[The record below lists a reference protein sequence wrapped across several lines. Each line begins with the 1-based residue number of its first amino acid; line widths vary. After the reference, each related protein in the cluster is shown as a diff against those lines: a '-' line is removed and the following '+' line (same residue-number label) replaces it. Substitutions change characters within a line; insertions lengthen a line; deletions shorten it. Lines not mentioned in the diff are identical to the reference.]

1 MKEQT
6 KAQLRAE
13 IERLN
18 GVVSYYRAEPY
29 QTKLQLKAQL
39 LSEIERLNGIVS
51 YYRAEPYSIDYGVY
65 LLLADLI
72 ESNKSEIMDDL
83 NYGQISNHGAYVLNA
98 QYDLLTKAAGCLADL
113 PKRAENGDLVRVDN
127 GTKSGGYA

>member
-1 MKEQT
+1 MKGQT

-29 QTKLQLKAQL
+29 
-39 LSEIERLNGIVS
+39 
-51 YYRAEPYSIDYGVY
+51 SIDYGVY

-72 ESNKSEIMDDL
+72 ENNKSEILDDL
-83 NYGQISNHGAYVLNA
+83 NSGDLSDHGAYALNA
-98 QYDLLTKAAGCLADL
+98 QYDLLISAAGFLADI
-113 PKRAENGDLVRVDN
+113 PKRDDKGRLLRIDN
-127 GTKSGGYA
+127 GTAAGGYA

>member
-18 GVVSYYRAEPY
+18 GVASYYRAE
-29 QTKLQLKAQL
+29 TH
-39 LSEIERLNGIVS
+39 
-51 YYRAEPYSIDYGVY
+51 SIDYGVY

-72 ESNKSEIMDDL
+72 ESNQNELMEDL
-83 NYGQISNHGAYVLNA
+83 NCGQTSEQGAAALNR
-98 QYDLLTKAAGCLADL
+98 QYDQLSEAYRFLRDIPKIDDRGRLL
-113 PKRAENGDLVRVDN
+113 RVDN
-127 GTKSGGYA
+127 GTVEGGYA

>member
-18 GVVSYYRAEPY
+18 GVISYYRAEPC
-29 QTKLQLKAQL
+29 
-39 LSEIERLNGIVS
+39 
-51 YYRAEPYSIDYGVY
+51 SIDYGVY

-72 ESNKSEIMDDL
+72 ENNKSEIMEDL
-83 NYGQISNHGAYVLNA
+83 NYCQISNHGIYVLNA
-98 QYDLLTKAAGCLADL
+98 QYDLLTKAVGFLADL
-113 PKRAENGDLVRVDN
+113 PKRDDKGRLLRIDN
-127 GTKSGGYA
+127 GTVDGGHA

>member
-29 QTKLQLKAQL
+29 
-39 LSEIERLNGIVS
+39 
-51 YYRAEPYSIDYGVY
+51 SIDYGIY

-72 ESNKSEIMDDL
+72 EKNQTEIMHDL
-83 NYGQISNHGAYVLNA
+83 SDGQLSNHGAYALNSH
-98 QYDLLTKAAGCLADL
+98 YDLLIKASDFLAEL
-113 PKRAENGDLVRVDN
+113 PKRAENGDLLMVDN
-127 GTKSGGYA
+127 RTKRVGYA